1 MKLLPFPDEPVFLC
15 YHNKAFPFGI
25 IQANANGDFM
35 KWLCSKGVGCI
46 FNPCTSPD
54 KFDLDII
61 DQWGNM
67 EGATERQTFK
77 LKNDMIGKIGI
88 DFLSMLRTVIDNDCY
103 IRGIFNEKYIPHKDA
118 YNRYDYIHD
127 FLIIGYDDDYFYSAG
142 YIENGRFR
150 RFEIPVQ
157 NFLQSL
163 YDSERDMV
171 QVEFISI
178 NRDFV
183 LKPNIPWMI
192 SELEKYLSN
201 TDPEGNDRPSYGLS
215 AIVKLR
221 DFFINEVKE
230 KNRIYIDRRYSR
242 VLLEHEWMLTQVPE
256 LFLSDSEKTDYII
269 QANANYEKA
278 RLIHMMGLKMSFTG
292 ESDLI
297 EPVVKKMNEIM
308 ESEMDY
314 IPYLIE
320 TLKKKYGK

>member
-1 MKLLPFPDEPVFLC
+1 MKLLPFPDEPVFIC

-35 KWLCSKGVGCI
+35 KWLCSKSVGCI
-46 FNPCTSPD
+46 FNPSAGPD

-61 DQWGNM
+61 DQWGNI
-67 EGATERQTFK
+67 EGITERQTFK
-77 LKNDMIGKIGI
+77 LKNDMMGRLGI
-88 DFLSMLRTVIDNDCY
+88 DLLSMLRTVIDNNCY

-118 YNRYDYIHD
+118 YDSYDYIHD

-178 NRDFV
+178 NSDFI
-183 LKPNIPWMI
+183 LNPNIPWMI
-192 SELEKYLSN
+192 SELERYVRN
-201 TDPEGNDRPSYGLS
+201 TQPEGNDRPSYGLS
-215 AIVKLR
+215 AMVKLR
-221 DFFINEVKE
+221 DFFIDEIKE
-230 KNRIYIDRRYSR
+230 RNRIYIDRRYSR

-297 EPVVKKMNEIM
+297 EPVVKEMNEIM
-308 ESEMDY
+308 ESEKIY
-314 IPYLIE
+314 LSGLIE
-320 TLKKKYGK
+320 ILKKKYGK

>member
-1 MKLLPFPDEPVFLC
+1 MKLLPFPDEPVFIC

-35 KWLCSKGVGCI
+35 KWLCSKSVGCI
-46 FNPCTSPD
+46 FNPSAGPD

-67 EGATERQTFK
+67 EGVTERQTFK

-178 NRDFV
+178 NSDFI
-183 LKPNIPWMI
+183 LNPNIPWMI
-192 SELEKYLSN
+192 SELERYVRN
-201 TDPEGNDRPSYGLS
+201 TQPEGNDRPSYGLS
-215 AIVKLR
+215 AMVKLR

-242 VLLEHEWMLTQVPE
+242 VLSEHEWMLTQVPE

-269 QANANYEKA
+269 QANANYERA
-278 RLIHMMGLKMSFTG
+278 QLIHMIGLKMSFTG